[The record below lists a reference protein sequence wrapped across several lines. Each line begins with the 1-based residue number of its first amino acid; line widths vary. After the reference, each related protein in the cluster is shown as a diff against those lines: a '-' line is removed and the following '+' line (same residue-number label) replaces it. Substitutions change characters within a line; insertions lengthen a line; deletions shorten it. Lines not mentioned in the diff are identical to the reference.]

1 MISIKSEKEIA
12 KMREICKIV
21 ALAHEE
27 IKKHVKVGVTTTE
40 LDEVTE

>member
-1 MISIKSEKEIA
+1 MISIKSEKEIE

-27 IKKHVKVGVTTTE
+27 IKKQLNVRNYN
-40 LDEVTE
+40 

>member
-1 MISIKSEKEIA
+1 MSFVVETSLKGLDFLEIE

-27 IKKHVKVGVTTTE
+27 IKKHLNVRNYN
-40 LDEVTE
+40 